1 MEAFLARRSSASAQP
16 LAGTATRE
24 QRQADAARVGL
35 AVSAAKRGIG
45 RPPRQALYE
54 DALRDAI
61 RAGTLPAEVTSTAAP
76 DWWRAGLPLTRAQH
90 QQAED
95 LLEAVRVPAGQ
106 AENAEALEGTL
117 GPSEEGNQPATDTDA
132 GQPHRKKYKA
142 APPEAKAWFL
152 QYARLQSDLHRWS
165 FDRSFRH
172 AQAMAPDIFGHVHK
186 DVPRRWKAPPALEM
200 RGRVARL
207 SPGALAKLAEAAA
220 AVTAKLPMAS

>member
-1 MEAFLARRSSASAQP
+1 MCGNRSFLSATRALCQRSRCAAMEAFLVRRSSASAQP

-24 QRQADAARVGL
+24 QRQADAARIGL

-76 DWWRAGLPLTRAQH
+76 DWWRAGLPLTRAQR

-95 LLEAVRVPAGQ
+95 LLEAARVPAGQ

-152 QYARLQSDLHRWS
+152 QYARLQSDLHQWS
-165 FDRSFRH
+165 F
-172 AQAMAPDIFGHVHK
+172 
-186 DVPRRWKAPPALEM
+186 VPATLRPWLPTSSATSMRTSRGGGRR
-200 RGRVARL
+200 RQH
-207 SPGALAKLAEAAA
+207 
-220 AVTAKLPMAS
+220 